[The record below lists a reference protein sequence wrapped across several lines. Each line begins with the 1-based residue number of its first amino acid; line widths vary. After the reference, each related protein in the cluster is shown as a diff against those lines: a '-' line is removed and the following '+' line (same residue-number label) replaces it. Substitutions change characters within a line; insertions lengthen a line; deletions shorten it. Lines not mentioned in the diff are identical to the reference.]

1 MAETGMNLE
10 NELVVARGRKWGK
23 GMVREFEIG
32 VYTLVF

>member
-1 MAETGMNLE
+1 MNLE
-10 NELVVARGRKWGK
+10 NELVVARGRKWGT